1 MNLNVTNLH
10 ICESSFAI
18 SHNETS
24 QRLRGVER
32 GFSLIELLVVV
43 AIIGLLSAVT
53 LPSLKGLNKS
63 NAIKTANRQL
73 VDDLNLAR
81 TMAINNRSPVFM
93 VFITPQIVAD
103 QGILQNL
110 PSTELERLVELIP
123 GQYRAY
129 ALYSTRSAGDQPGQS
144 NPKFLTDWRFLPD
157 GIYFPRQKLN
167 PERDPGQL
175 GEPVSRP
182 FSRAQIEFFTTGQ
195 QLILPVLGFDA
206 QGQLIS
212 GRDEVV
218 TFREGSV
225 FVQRDANGNPQV
237 GPVDIVDKSG
247 ESEYEEGNHHVYVN
261 WLTGRAKAV
270 LPELD

>member
-1 MNLNVTNLH
+1 MKVNAANFPASGAPPLASCKQAPKGFRV
-10 ICESSFAI
+10 ADW
-18 SHNETS
+18 
-24 QRLRGVER
+24 

-63 NAIKTANRQL
+63 NALKAANRQL
-73 VDDLNLAR
+73 IDDLNLAR
-81 TMAINNRSPVFM
+81 TLAINNRSPVYLTFL
-93 VFITPQIVAD
+93 TASLVAD
-103 QGILQNL
+103 SGLLQNL
-110 PSTELERLVELIP
+110 PESELERLIELIP
-123 GQYRAY
+123 GQYAAY
-129 ALYSTRSAGDQPGQS
+129 ALYATRTAGDQPGKS
-144 NPKFLTDWRFLPD
+144 NTRFLTDWRFLPD
-157 GIYFPRQKLN
+157 GIYFQTNKFN
-167 PERDPGQL
+167 PQFQAMAN
-175 GEPVSRP
+175 PVQRSFP
-182 FSRAQIEFFTTGQ
+182 YSNIEFFTTGQ
-195 QLILPVLGFDA
+195 RLQLPVLGFDA

-225 FVQRDANGNPQV
+225 FVPRDANGNTQI

-247 ESEYEEGNHHVYVN
+247 IGNQEDGNHHVYVN

>member
-1 MNLNVTNLH
+1 MKLNAANLH
-10 ICESSFAI
+10 DSESFPATARGEASKSF
-18 SHNETS
+18 
-24 QRLRGVER
+24 RGSEW

-63 NAIKTANRQL
+63 NALKTTNRQL

-81 TMAINNRSPVFM
+81 TMAINNRSPVFLT
-93 VFITPQIVAD
+93 FLTPALVAD
-103 QGILQNL
+103 SGLLQDL
-110 PSTELERLVELIP
+110 PDSELERLVELIP
-123 GQYRAY
+123 GQYSAY
-129 ALYSTRSAGDQPGQS
+129 ALYATRSAGDQPGQA
-144 NPKFLTDWRFLPD
+144 NARFLTDWKFLPD
-157 GIYFPRQKLN
+157 GIYFQTNKFN
-167 PERDPGQL
+167 PQFQSASN
-175 GEPVSRP
+175 PVQRSFL
-182 FSRAQIEFFTTGQ
+182 FSNIEFFTTGQ
-195 QLILPVLGFDA
+195 RLPLPVLGFDA

-225 FVQRDANGNPQV
+225 FVPRDANGNPQV
-237 GPVDIVDKSG
+237 GPVDIVDKSEAG
-247 ESEYEEGNHHVYVN
+247 EEGNHHVYVN

>member
-1 MNLNVTNLH
+1 MKLNATKFPV
-10 ICESSFAI
+10 CEESSTTPHEENQKRF
-18 SHNETS
+18 
-24 QRLRGVER
+24 RGSEW

-63 NAIKTANRQL
+63 NALKTANRQL

-93 VFITPQIVAD
+93 AFLTPVISDVAL
-103 QGILQNL
+103 LQDL
-110 PSTELERLVELIP
+110 PEAELERLVELIP
-123 GQYRAY
+123 GQYSAY
-129 ALYSTRSAGDQPGQS
+129 ALYTVRSAGDQPGQS
-144 NPKFLTDWRFLPD
+144 NPRFLTDWKFLPD
-157 GIYFPRQKLN
+157 GIYFQTNKFN
-167 PERDPGQL
+167 PNGQL
-175 GEPVSRP
+175 QSIGNPVTRP
-182 FSRAQIEFFTTGQ
+182 FPVASIEFFTTGRE
-195 QLILPVLGFDA
+195 LPLPILGFNS

-225 FVQRDANGNPQV
+225 FVPRDANGNPQV

-247 ESEYEEGNHHVYVN
+247 VGRPDEGNHHVYVN

-270 LPELD
+270 VPELD